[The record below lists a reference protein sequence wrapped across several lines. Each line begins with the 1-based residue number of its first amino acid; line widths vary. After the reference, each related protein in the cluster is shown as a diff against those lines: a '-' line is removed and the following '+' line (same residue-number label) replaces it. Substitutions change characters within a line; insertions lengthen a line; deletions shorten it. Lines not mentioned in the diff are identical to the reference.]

1 MSCEPGCLTCEC
13 LREAALEIVGQ
24 EGMEALSQERLGRAV
39 GMSAS
44 EVSEHYATAADCL
57 YDTYDWVAC
66 DVLRDLQES
75 FVEEQDWQTAFE
87 RSRRRLL
94 ERMAASPA
102 QAWLCF
108 VETTRGDREL
118 RRRREITRRWIVQ
131 FLTREYERRNW
142 DEPLPSI
149 QLEMLVGAGFQVI
162 STTVTEGDAADLL
175 ELEAQLE
182 QVQGC
187 FIPARV

>member
-13 LREAALEIVGQ
+13 LRNAALEIVGQ
-24 EGMEALSQERLGRAV
+24 GGMEALSQERLGSMV

-44 EVSEHYATAADCL
+44 EVNEHYRTAADCL
-57 YDTYDWVAC
+57 YDTYDWVVY
-66 DVLRDLQES
+66 DVLRDLQEA
-75 FVEEQDWQTAFE
+75 FAEGDDWQSGFE
-87 RSRRRLL
+87 LSRRRLL
-94 ERMAASPA
+94 EGLSARPA

-118 RRRREITRRWIVQ
+118 RRRREMTRRSIVG

-149 QLEMLVGAGFQVI
+149 QLEMLIGAGFQLI
-162 STTVTEGDAADLL
+162 STAVAEGDVADLV

-187 FIPARV
+187 FIPSRV